1 MSTSGF
7 PRRSRPQAA
16 ARPARVEDIR
26 QRLAAVRERIAE
38 ACTRVGR
45 TPASVLIVGVTKT
58 HPPEVARAAAEAEV
72 TDLGENRVGELVAKM
87 DRVPEA
93 RWHMIGRLQRNKVRH
108 IAGRSVLV
116 HSLDRRSLADT
127 LSRRAERAGVVQR
140 TLVQVNVGED
150 PRKGG
155 CRLDGAVDLIAYAR
169 GLPHLSVEGL
179 MTMPPESPTGADP
192 AESAR
197 PLFRRLCELR
207 DEVREYWPEVAHLS
221 MGMSADLEAAVEEGA
236 TMVRVGT
243 DLFGPR
249 GSAAWEPVEGK

>member
-1 MSTSGF
+1 M
-7 PRRSRPQAA
+7 
-16 ARPARVEDIR
+16 EDVR
-26 QRLAAVRERIAE
+26 DRLAAVRERIAE
-38 ACTRVGR
+38 ACARCGR
-45 TPASVLIVGVTKT
+45 TPASVLIIGVTKT
-58 HPPEVARAAAEAEV
+58 HPPEVARAAVRAGV
-72 TDLGENRVGELVAKM
+72 SDLGENRVRELTAKM

-127 LSRRAERAGVVQR
+127 LSQRAERAGVVQR
-140 TLVQVNVGED
+140 TLVQVNAGED

-155 CRLDGAVDLIAYAR
+155 CHLDGAVDLIAYAR
-169 GLPHLSVEGL
+169 ELPHLSVEGL
-179 MTMPPESPTGADP
+179 MTMPPEPPAGADP
-192 AESAR
+192 AECAR
-197 PLFRRLCELR
+197 PVFRRLREVR
-207 DEVREYWPEVAHLS
+207 DEVREKWPEVAHLS

-249 GSAAWEPVEGK
+249 GPAAWEPVEGA